1 MKVKGMI
8 SEAPPRSSL
17 TEGAPQRSGE
27 GSWAEER
34 GGEGGGCYSSRME
47 MGEEAVFKTAGFRV
61 REAEARGSCRGVDA
75 DRDDARRAV
84 EGVADGLVAE
94 RHEGV
99 RRDLQLVGRQ
109 PGGPRLFAE
118 LGLGDE
124 SERLSSLWVLDQST
138 SVTPVCPRRF
148 AGRCVLVPKIRRAVD
163 ERA

>member
-34 GGEGGGCYSSRME
+34 GGEGGGCYATRME
-47 MGEEAVFKTAGFRV
+47 IGEEAVFKTAGFRV
-61 REAEARGSCRGVDA
+61 REAEARGSCRRRDA

-94 RHEGV
+94 RHENTTRGPEFSPLHLDAV
-99 RRDLQLVGRQ
+99 RRPACPQPRGDGR
-109 PGGPRLFAE
+109 PRIVSE
-118 LGLGDE
+118 L
-124 SERLSSLWVLDQST
+124 
-138 SVTPVCPRRF
+138 
-148 AGRCVLVPKIRRAVD
+148 AD
-163 ERA
+163 ERS

>member
-61 REAEARGSCRGVDA
+61 LISVDA
-75 DRDDARRAV
+75 GEEMRV
-84 EGVADGLVAE
+84 
-94 RHEGV
+94 
-99 RRDLQLVGRQ
+99 
-109 PGGPRLFAE
+109 
-118 LGLGDE
+118 
-124 SERLSSLWVLDQST
+124 SS
-138 SVTPVCPRRF
+138 
-148 AGRCVLVPKIRRAVD
+148 GK
-163 ERA
+163 E

>member
-61 REAEARGSCRGVDA
+61 REAGARGSRGRGDA

-94 RHEGV
+94 RHENTIGD
-99 RRDLQLVGRQ
+99 RRGR
-109 PGGPRLFAE
+109 
-118 LGLGDE
+118 GLGVQVHRGR
-124 SERLSSLWVLDQST
+124 SG
-138 SVTPVCPRRF
+138 RRSGL
-148 AGRCVLVPKIRRAVD
+148 GRHH
-163 ERA
+163 

>member
-61 REAEARGSCRGVDA
+61 REAEARGSCRGDA
-75 DRDDARRAV
+75 DRRVSD
-84 EGVADGLVAE
+84 
-94 RHEGV
+94 
-99 RRDLQLVGRQ
+99 
-109 PGGPRLFAE
+109 
-118 LGLGDE
+118 
-124 SERLSSLWVLDQST
+124 
-138 SVTPVCPRRF
+138 
-148 AGRCVLVPKIRRAVD
+148 
-163 ERA
+163 

>member
-47 MGEEAVFKTAGFRV
+47 MEEVFKTAGFRV
-61 REAEARGSCRGVDA
+61 REAEARGLCVDA

-84 EGVADGLVAE
+84 EGVADGLV
-94 RHEGV
+94 
-99 RRDLQLVGRQ
+99 LVVG
-109 PGGPRLFAE
+109 
-118 LGLGDE
+118 
-124 SERLSSLWVLDQST
+124 
-138 SVTPVCPRRF
+138 
-148 AGRCVLVPKIRRAVD
+148 GRC
-163 ERA
+163 

>member
-61 REAEARGSCRGVDA
+61 REAEARGLCVDA

-99 RRDLQLVGRQ
+99 RRDLQPVRRQ
-109 PGGPRLFAE
+109 PGGPGLFAE
-118 LGLGDE
+118 LGLGDDG
-124 SERLSSLWVLDQST
+124 LQ
-138 SVTPVCPRRF
+138 RR
-148 AGRCVLVPKIRRAVD
+148 
-163 ERA
+163 

>member
-61 REAEARGSCRGVDA
+61 REAEARGLCVDA
-75 DRDDARRAV
+75 DRDDARRPIKR
-84 EGVADGLVAE
+84 VADGLVAE
-94 RHEGV
+94 RHENTRG
-99 RRDLQLVGRQ
+99 DLQPVRRQ
-109 PGGPRLFAE
+109 PGGPGLFAE
-118 LGLGDE
+118 LGLGDDGL
-124 SERLSSLWVLDQST
+124 ER
-138 SVTPVCPRRF
+138 R
-148 AGRCVLVPKIRRAVD
+148 
-163 ERA
+163 

>member
-47 MGEEAVFKTAGFRV
+47 IGEEEAFKTAGFRV
-61 REAEARGSCRGVDA
+61 REAEARGLCVDA
-75 DRDDARRAV
+75 DRDDARRPIKR
-84 EGVADGLVAE
+84 VADGLVAE

-99 RRDLQLVGRQ
+99 RRDLQPVRRQ
-109 PGGPRLFAE
+109 PGGPRLLRKFGVRHDGLE
-118 LGLGDE
+118 RRQMLGRVHED
-124 SERLSSLWVLDQST
+124 
-138 SVTPVCPRRF
+138 
-148 AGRCVLVPKIRRAVD
+148 AVAV
-163 ERA
+163 EEE

>member
-61 REAEARGSCRGVDA
+61 REAEARGLCVDA

-84 EGVADGLVAE
+84 EGVADGLVPE
-94 RHEGV
+94 RHENTRG
-99 RRDLQLVGRQ
+99 DLQPVRRQ
-109 PGGPRLFAE
+109 PGGPRLFRE
-118 LGLGDE
+118 LGLGDDG
-124 SERLSSLWVLDQST
+124 LQ
-138 SVTPVCPRRF
+138 RRQV
-148 AGRCVLVPKIRRAVD
+148 GRRVHEDAVAV
-163 ERA
+163 EEE

>member
-61 REAEARGSCRGVDA
+61 REAGARGSRRRVDA
-75 DRDDARRAV
+75 DRDDARRPIKR
-84 EGVADGLVAE
+84 VADGLVAE
-94 RHEGV
+94 RHENTRG
-99 RRDLQLVGRQ
+99 DLQPVRRQ
-109 PGGPRLFAE
+109 PGGPR
-118 LGLGDE
+118 
-124 SERLSSLWVLDQST
+124 SWT
-138 SVTPVCPRRF
+138 
-148 AGRCVLVPKIRRAVD
+148 
-163 ERA
+163 

>member
-61 REAEARGSCRGVDA
+61 RDWAIHPPRTRVCRSMAVNTL
-75 DRDDARRAV
+75 DD
-84 EGVADGLVAE
+84 
-94 RHEGV
+94 
-99 RRDLQLVGRQ
+99 
-109 PGGPRLFAE
+109 
-118 LGLGDE
+118 
-124 SERLSSLWVLDQST
+124 SM
-138 SVTPVCPRRF
+138 
-148 AGRCVLVPKIRRAVD
+148 
-163 ERA
+163 